1 MKIESTNAA
10 CERGSRDPR
19 LTLIRIHN
27 MQNDGAVAHGL
38 RRLAIAPEQ
47 RFFDRWR
54 RVNQLPVFL
63 ARRCSVMLTPLQPV
77 LESALA
83 PRVSTS
89 AVIEPG
95 PLRSKLS
102 DRAELI
108 TFSDGSIRGGG
119 APDLL
124 SASDPTQRDRAQ
136 SVPRSKCR
144 GGRAAPLPAPR
155 ATLCSCSLYG
165 CDCRDWRND
174 YGMTITI
181 IT

>member
-1 MKIESTNAA
+1 MEAG
-10 CERGSRDPR
+10 ERIAGFSGSS
-19 LTLIRIHN
+19 
-27 MQNDGAVAHGL
+27 
-38 RRLAIAPEQ
+38 
-47 RFFDRWR
+47 
-54 RVNQLPVFL
+54 
-63 ARRCSVMLTPLQPV
+63 CSVMLTPLQPV

-95 PLRSKLS
+95 SLRSKLS

-108 TFSDGSIRGGG
+108 TFSVGSIRGGG

-144 GGRAAPLPAPR
+144 GGRAAPLPVRVRVRSAEEVEQHHYLLGLGLEVPR
-155 ATLCSCSLYG
+155 
-165 CDCRDWRND
+165 R
-174 YGMTITI
+174 
-181 IT
+181 